1 MHINLKKDVLPHVIC
16 VAIFY
21 LIVLFYFSPAVF
33 DGKIIFQNDILQWE
47 GGAKEILDIR
57 ADKGEE
63 ALWTNRMFGGMPSY
77 LVSFEIA
84 GDITNYL
91 IKVLTLGLPHP
102 INSIF
107 FGMVAMY
114 ILLLSFKVR
123 PEFSLIG
130 AIAFAFNTFHIISI
144 DAGHNAKIWAI
155 CLIPLILA
163 GIHMAFNQKKLLGL
177 ALFTLGLMLQLKFN
191 HLQITYYTVIIVFI
205 YLIAVI
211 YEYYK
216 AKMIPE
222 FGKVALILVLG
233 TLIAV
238 GGNISRF
245 LSVYEYGKY
254 STRGA
259 PNLETGT
266 SSQAGLDKD
275 YAFNW
280 SQGKAETLTLLVPF
294 FYGGGSA
301 ESLPENSNTEAALRA
316 NGVENAQIRGFINGA
331 PTYWGDQPGT
341 GGPIYGGAIMI
352 FLFVLGIIY
361 AQKSYRNAFVAITV
375 LSLLLAWGKN
385 LEWFNYAVFD
395 YLPGYNKFRA
405 VSMAL
410 SIALF
415 SIPVLGALGLEGL
428 FAENFDKKTI
438 KNLVI
443 ALGSTAGFAL
453 LLALLAGTFGFRGA
467 VDTNLPDWLVSAV
480 QDDRKSFLR
489 SSAFK
494 SFFFIILSGGLIFA
508 ALKNKISAQI
518 AGLGVAVLLTFDLW
532 IINKRYLNDESF
544 EYNPSEQFFTATPA
558 DKMILQDQGY
568 FRVLNLGNPFNDAR
582 TSYFFNSVG
591 GYHGAKMR
599 RYQELIENV
608 ISPEMSSFIQKAQA
622 GDFDFESLNA
632 LNMLNT
638 KYIMAGQTENAVFE
652 NPLANGPAWFPGNI
666 IGTNSNDEEIKL
678 VAEINTLQ
686 EATVN
691 TLEFGEVQAGAG
703 TVILDHQSPNELK
716 YEVNAEVG
724 GLVVFSEIYYPV
736 GWKATVNG
744 QDAEIIRTNYLLRGI
759 VVPAG
764 KSTLEMKFEPA
775 SYYKTKGINVIS
787 QYLWLGL
794 FLVSLVITFKEK
806 KS

>member
-1 MHINLKKDVLPHVIC
+1 MQINLKKDVLPHVIS
-16 VAIFY
+16 VAVFY

-47 GGAKEILDIR
+47 GGAKEILDHR
-57 ADKGEE
+57 TEKGEE
-63 ALWTNRMFGGMPSY
+63 ALWSNSMFGGMPAY

-84 GDITNYL
+84 GDITNYVT
-91 IKVLTLGLPHP
+91 KVLTLGLPHP

-211 YEYYK
+211 YEHYK

-301 ESLPENSNTEAALRA
+301 ESLPKNSNTEAALRS
-316 NGVENAQIRGFINGA
+316 NGVDNAQIRGFINGA

-415 SIPVLGALGLEGL
+415 SIPLLGSLGLEGL
-428 FAENFDKKTI
+428 FSERFDKKTI
-438 KNLVI
+438 KNLAI

-453 LLALLAGTFGFRGA
+453 LLAILAGIFGFRGA

-480 QDDRKSFLR
+480 QDDRKAFLR
-489 SSAFK
+489 SSSFK
-494 SFFFIILSGGLIFA
+494 SFFFILISGALIFA
-508 ALKNKISAQI
+508 ALKNKISVQI
-518 AGLGVAVLLTFDLW
+518 AGLGVSILLTFDLW
-532 IINKRYLNDESF
+532 IINKRYLNSDSF
-544 EYNPSEQFFTATPA
+544 EFNPSEQFFTATPA
-558 DKMILQDQGY
+558 DKMIIQDQGY

-638 KYIMAGQTENAVFE
+638 KYIMAGQAENAVFE
-652 NPLANGPAWFPGNI
+652 NPLANGPAWFPESI

-686 EATVN
+686 ESTVN
-691 TLEFGEVQAGAG
+691 TIEFGEVQAGAG
-703 TVILDHQSPNELK
+703 NVILDHQSPNELK
-716 YEVNAEVG
+716 YEINAEVG

-736 GWKATVNG
+736 GWKATING

-764 KSTLEMKFEPA
+764 KSTVEMKFEPA